1 MQNGNNEKLC
11 LQWNNFF
18 DNIRSSFEELR
29 EDKDFTDVTL
39 ACEDGKQVD
48 SHKMVL
54 IASSPFFSDLLRK
67 NKHTHPLIY
76 MRGVKSEVLVAM
88 VDFFYR
94 GEANIYQENLD
105 SFLALAAEL
114 QLKGLEE
121 NQNKENDDET
131 DPIKTEKDKS
141 ATPLKK
147 V

>member
-11 LQWNNFF
+11 LQWNNFG

-54 IASSPFFSDLLRK
+54 MASSPFFSDLLRK

-76 MRGVKSEVLVAM
+76 MRGVKFEVLVAM

-121 NQNKENDDET
+121 NQNKENIDET
-131 DPIKTEKDKS
+131 DLIKTEKEKS
-141 ATPLKK
+141 PTPLKK